1 MGPRLTVS
9 LGYLIRSVD
18 WTGVEDA
25 LRLHYPQEVKDMES
39 FRTVFQKLALM
50 NPEPTRCWFVIKALE
65 PWPDPDCDEPYGE
78 APADVGC
85 TDGSYCE
92 DRKGEILYCIDFR
105 PWSECLGM
113 EVLEVTRK
121 QYTDAEIAAHCL
133 WEMTWHGF
141 EEADGGE
148 FFEELTRR
156 AQAPMEDFITLDEL
170 MRRVDSSYVDSSY
183 EENEPQATDDDLTE
197 RSDEEDS

>member
-1 MGPRLTVS
+1 MGHRLTVS

-18 WTGVEDA
+18 WADVEDA
-25 LRLHYPQEVKDMES
+25 MRLHYPKEIKDMAS
-39 FRTVFQKLALM
+39 FRTVFEKLAQM
-50 NPEPTRCWFVIKALE
+50 KPEPTRCWFVIKALE

-85 TDGSYCE
+85 MDGSYCE
-92 DRKGEILYCIDFR
+92 DRKAEVLYGIDFR
-105 PWSECLGM
+105 SWSECLGM

-141 EEADGGE
+141 EEADGQT
-148 FFEELTRR
+148 FFEELQER
-156 AQAPMEDFITLDEL
+156 AQAPKEDFITLDEL
-170 MRRVDSSYVDSSY
+170 MRRVDSSY
-183 EENEPQATDDDLTE
+183 EENEPQATDDDPTE